1 MMTTITITLP
11 SERLVELEGKAYRLG
26 ITPEDFVRVSV
37 EELLARPDEAFQQT
51 MDYVLEKNKELYFRL
66 A

>member
-1 MMTTITITLP
+1 MMNTITITLP

-26 ITPEDFVRVSV
+26 ITPEDFVRISV
-37 EELLARPDEAFQQT
+37 EELLVRPDEAFQKT
-51 MDYVLEKNKELYFRL
+51 MEYVLEKNKNLYLRL